1 MISLTEAVVVSVF
14 TLINSVAIHFAY
26 KAIKRKRGYTG
37 ITLVEGLFIWV
48 GSIPGLGGCAVG
60 WAGFAVPLPLILGVP
75 LHIALLGS
83 ESCGWIQSLL
93 FDDPYLTKKFASFP
107 IAWGLTNSIITA
119 LLYAYK
125 INRKDS

>member
-1 MISLTEAVVVSVF
+1 MISLAILVSVF
-14 TLINSVAIHFAY
+14 TLINGVAIHFAY
-26 KAIKRKRGYTG
+26 KAIRRKRGYTG

-48 GSIPGLGGCAVG
+48 GSVPGLGGCAVG

-83 ESCGWIQSLL
+83 ESCGWTQSLI
-93 FDDPYLTKKFASFP
+93 FDDPYLTRKFVSFP

-119 LLYAYK
+119 LLYTYK
-125 INRKDS
+125 IKRKNS